1 MRLSVIV
8 PVRDDAERLARCLA
22 SIGAGD
28 RREQTEIIVA
38 DNGSRDDSPGVAARA
53 GATVLSLPRLKVSA
67 LRNAAAGQAQGDL
80 LAFVDADHQL
90 GPGWV
95 DAALETMRDSS
106 VGAAGSRYAAPPDGT
121 WVQQMYGLLRGTTT
135 GIADTDWLGSGN
147 MVVRREA
154 FDRVGGFDAS
164 LEACEDVD
172 LCRRL
177 RGEGFRIV
185 GNERL
190 HSIHH
195 GDPPTLR
202 ALFRAERW
210 RGRDNLRVSLRGPV
224 AWRELPSIV
233 MPILSLAALITLAI
247 SPLVAALTGWNV
259 WRLAFASAML
269 ILVLAVVRALRM
281 TRNLD
286 RPGLVVLARAFAAA
300 LVYDTARAI
309 ALVHKAPHHR
319 R

>member
-1 MRLSVIV
+1 MRVSVIV

-22 SIGAGD
+22 SISG
-28 RREQTEIIVA
+28 REQDEIIVA

-53 GATVLSLPRLKVSA
+53 GATVLSLPNLKVSA
-67 LRNAAAGQAQGDL
+67 LRNAAANEAAGDL
-80 LAFVDADHQL
+80 LAFIDADHQL
-90 GPGWV
+90 GAGWV
-95 DAALETMRDSS
+95 DAALETMSDPS
-106 VGAAGSRYAAPPDGT
+106 VGAAGARYAAPPNGT

-135 GIADTDWLGSGN
+135 GIADTEWLGSGN

-177 RGEGFRIV
+177 RAAGFRII
-185 GNERL
+185 GDERL

-233 MPILSLAALITLAI
+233 MPILSLAALITVAL
-247 SPLVAALTGWNV
+247 SPVVAALTGWTM

-286 RPGLVVLARAFAAA
+286 RPGFVALVHAFAAA

-309 ALVHKAPHHR
+309 ALVDRAPHHR

>member
-1 MRLSVIV
+1 MRMSVIV

-22 SIGAGD
+22 SIGGRD
-28 RREQTEIIVA
+28 QDEIIVA

-53 GATVLSLPRLKVSA
+53 GATVLSLPNLKVSA
-67 LRNAAAGQAQGDL
+67 LRNAAAQQARGDL
-80 LAFVDADHQL
+80 LAFVDADHEL

-95 DAALETMRDSS
+95 DAALEAMRDPS
-106 VGAAGSRYAAPPDGT
+106 VGAAGSRYAVPPDGT

-135 GIADTDWLGSGN
+135 GIAETDWLGSGN

-177 RGEGFRIV
+177 RGAGFRIMGV
-185 GNERL
+185 ARM

-224 AWRELPSIV
+224 ALREWPSIV
-233 MPILSLAALITLAI
+233 IPILSLAALVMLAL
-247 SPLVAALTGWNV
+247 SPVIAALSSVTI
-259 WRLAFASAML
+259 WRAAFASAML

-281 TRNLD
+281 TRTLD
-286 RPGLVVLARAFAAA
+286 RPGLVVLVRAFTAAV
-300 LVYDTARAI
+300 VYDTARAI
-309 ALVHKAPHHR
+309 ALVDRAPHHR
-319 R
+319 Q

>member
-1 MRLSVIV
+1 MRMSVIV

-22 SIGAGD
+22 SIAG
-28 RREQTEIIVA
+28 REQDEIIVA

-53 GATVLSLPRLKVSA
+53 GATVLSLPHLKVSA
-67 LRNAAAGQAQGDL
+67 LRNAAARQAQGDL
-80 LAFVDADHQL
+80 LAFIDADHQL

-95 DAALETMRDSS
+95 DAALDTMRDPS
-106 VGAAGSRYAAPPDGT
+106 VGAAGSRYAAPANGT

-177 RGEGFRIV
+177 RGAGFRIV
-185 GNERL
+185 GDERL

-224 AWRELPSIV
+224 AWREWPSIV
-233 MPILSLAALITLAI
+233 MPILSLAALITLAL
-247 SPLVAALTGWNV
+247 SPLVAALTGWTM

-269 ILVLAVVRALRM
+269 ILVLAVVRALKMARSV
-281 TRNLD
+281 D
-286 RPGLVVLARAFAAA
+286 RPSFVVLARAFAAA

-309 ALVHKAPHHR
+309 ALIDRAPHHR

>member
-1 MRLSVIV
+1 MRMSVIV

-22 SIGAGD
+22 SISGRAED
-28 RREQTEIIVA
+28 EIIVA
-38 DNGSRDDSPGVAARA
+38 DNGSQDDSSRVAARA
-53 GATVLSLPRLKVSA
+53 GATVLSLPDLKVSA
-67 LRNAAAGQAQGDL
+67 LRNAAARQARGEV
-80 LAFVDADHQL
+80 LAFIDADHQV
-90 GPGWV
+90 GPGWI
-95 DAALETMRDSS
+95 DAALDTMRDPSI
-106 VGAAGSRYAAPPDGT
+106 GAAGSRYAAPPNGT

-135 GIADTDWLGSGN
+135 GIGDTDWLGSGN

-177 RGEGFRIV
+177 RGAGFRII
-185 GNERL
+185 GDERL

-210 RGRDNLRVSLRGPV
+210 RGRDNLRVSLRGPLT
-224 AWRELPSIV
+224 WRDLPSIV
-233 MPILSLAALITLAI
+233 MPILSLVALITLVL
-247 SPLVAALTGWNV
+247 SPVIGALTGGSTA
-259 WRLAFASAML
+259 RLAFASAML
-269 ILVLAVVRALRM
+269 ILALAVVRALRM
-281 TRNLD
+281 TRSLD
-286 RPGLVVLARAFAAA
+286 RPGLLILARAFAAA
-300 LVYDTARAI
+300 LVYDTARAV
-309 ALVHKAPHHR
+309 ALVDRAPHHR